1 MMRAESLV
9 SALSRIGQTGLP
21 PITWIASDE
30 ALLRL
35 EASDAVRLAAR
46 GAGYTE
52 RVVFQVERGFKLE
65 SLLAETQVLSLFAS
79 RRLIELRITGK
90 PGKEIGEGLAKALSS
105 LDEDTRL
112 LVTSPRLDKA
122 VSESAWF
129 SRIDSA
135 GWAVSIP
142 MVDRARLAAWIGERL
157 ARNRQQADAATLAL
171 IAERVEG
178 NLLAA
183 DQEVR
188 KLAMLLPEGRLAPEA
203 VREAVMDVARWDA
216 FDLVDAALAG
226 DVARALRC
234 LEGLR
239 AEGVAVPVVLW
250 GLADAARNL
259 VRLSR
264 LQQAGQ
270 ALGPAMRSMRI
281 WGERE
286 RLYPQVLRR
295 LAAHRPAELLA
306 ACGRVDRITKG
317 VLAGDEWHAL
327 EAIVLGMAGAPA
339 LALNPPAALAA

>member
-1 MMRAESLV
+1 MMRAESLA
-9 SALSRIGQTGLP
+9 SALARIGQTGLP

-30 ALLRL
+30 DLLRL
-35 EASDAVRLAAR
+35 EASDAVRAAAR
-46 GAGYTE
+46 SAGYTE

-65 SLLAETQVLSLFAS
+65 SLLAETQALSLFAS

-90 PGKEIGEGLAKALSS
+90 PGKEIGEGLANALSG

-129 SRIDSA
+129 SRLDSA

-142 MVDRARLAAWIGERL
+142 MVDRSRLAAWIGERL

-171 IAERVEG
+171 IAQRVEG

-188 KLAMLLPEGRLAPEA
+188 KLAMLLPEGRLDPEA

-226 DVARALRC
+226 DTSRALRC

-264 LQQAGQ
+264 LQQTGQ
-270 ALGPAMRSMRI
+270 AIGPAMRSMRI

-286 RLYPQVLRR
+286 RLYPIVLRR
-295 LAAHRPAELLA
+295 MPSARAADLLA
-306 ACGRVDRITKG
+306 TCGRVDRITKG

-327 EAIVLGMAGAPA
+327 QAIVLGLAGAPA
-339 LALNPPAALAA
+339 LALSRSAAMTP